1 VEDAT
6 DPRQGGHECRR
17 DFASAKVAGHQHE
30 NSRTTGAQCR
40 DLQRAVSQTLILC
53 EDNPTVFRDGP
64 EPNTI
69 LFIPLEMFVV
79 DFDRQV
85 SLLQRQL

>member
-1 VEDAT
+1 MP
-6 DPRQGGHECRR
+6 PRFRFREGCRPPTR
-17 DFASAKVAGHQHE
+17 KLSHHWSAM
-30 NSRTTGAQCR
+30 SRSPE
-40 DLQRAVSQTLILC
+40 AVSQTLILC

-79 DFDRQV
+79 DFDREV
-85 SLLQRQL
+85 SLFQCKP